1 MLYFK
6 SQIYLNLLDSKDVGQ
21 LKVTGKHTFNTHTS
35 TILLDCQTLTI
46 ILINSKVNS
55 S

>member
-21 LKVTGKHTFNTHTS
+21 LKVTGKHTLNTHS
-35 TILLDCQTLTI
+35 TTLLDCQTSTI